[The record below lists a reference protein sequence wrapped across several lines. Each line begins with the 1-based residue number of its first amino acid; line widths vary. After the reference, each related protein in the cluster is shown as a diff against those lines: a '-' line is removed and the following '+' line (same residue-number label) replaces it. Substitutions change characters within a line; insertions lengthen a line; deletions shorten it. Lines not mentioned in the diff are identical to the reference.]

1 MRAGCTN
8 VPLARLCY
16 LPGSCLRR
24 NDGRRF
30 YSLDLSFLRKQEPG
44 YGNGVKYGFMTPAV
58 ILAAGV
64 FCIFPATIL
73 NAQAQHQ
80 HDAPAQI
87 LAPGYRVLEYDAP
100 EPGSYRLPPLGKAG
114 SGTVLDEEGKARPL
128 DDFLGDKFVV
138 LSFIYTNCN
147 DVNGCPLATFVLGQ
161 LQQRLSRDS
170 VLADQ
175 VRMISLSF
183 DPGFDTPAVMTNY
196 GSRFNRDNYDWRFL
210 TTASAQQLQPLLR
223 GFNQAV
229 QKEYRETGEYTG
241 VIAHILRVFLLDR
254 DKRVRNIYSVSFLH
268 ADTVINDI
276 RTLAMEYDRDGATAM
291 AAAAGS
297 NPDAGGAGES
307 PLLGLPGME
316 VPGDNPVTAEKIRL
330 GRQLFFD
337 RRLSHNNTL
346 SCAMCH
352 IPEQGFTSQEL
363 AVAIGMEGR
372 TLRRNAPTLYNVGFA
387 RTLFHDAR
395 ETRLEQQ
402 VWVPLL
408 TRNEMANPS
417 VGFVIERLKSLP
429 EYQGKFEQAF
439 HGKGPGMETVGMAL
453 ASYQRTLNSADSPF
467 DRWYYGADG
476 SAVDEQ
482 VRAGFEL
489 FTGKARCVS
498 CHTVNSD
505 YALFTDHR
513 LHNTGIGYLVSMGTP
528 DDKVRV
534 TVAPGTTLTVD
545 RSVIAVTGEPV
556 PNDLGYYEITGD
568 PDDRWKYRTPGLRN
582 VGLTAPYMHNG
593 SLRTLR
599 QVVEF
604 YDRGGIRNELL
615 DPLIQPLGLSGAE
628 MDSIVAFLNSLT
640 GSNVDELVADALSEP
655 VGNVTQ

>member
-1 MRAGCTN
+1 MK
-8 VPLARLCY
+8 
-16 LPGSCLRR
+16 R
-24 NDGRRF
+24 NI
-30 YSLDLSFLRKQEPG
+30 L
-44 YGNGVKYGFMTPAV
+44 TPAV

-64 FCIFPATIL
+64 FHFILTPTLPAQ
-73 NAQAQHQ
+73 NQHE

-100 EPGSYRLPPLGKAG
+100 EPGTYRLPPLGKAG
-114 SGTVLDEEGKARPL
+114 SGTVLDEQGEARPL
-128 DDFLGDKFVV
+128 DDYFGDKFVV

-161 LQQRLSRDS
+161 LQQRLDRDS
-170 VLADQ
+170 ELRNQ

-183 DPGFDTPAVMTNY
+183 DPGFDTPTVMTKY
-196 GSRFNRDNYDWRFL
+196 GRQFNRDNYDWRFL
-210 TTASAQQLQPLLR
+210 TTASTQQLQPLLQ
-223 GFNQAV
+223 GFNQPV
-229 QKEYRETGEYTG
+229 QKEYSETGDYTG

-254 DKRVRNIYSVSFLH
+254 EKQVRNIYSVSFLH
-268 ADTVINDI
+268 ADTVVNDI
-276 RTLAMEYDRDGATAM
+276 KTLAMEYGSEDAAAIASGSSRDPDADGA
-291 AAAAGS
+291 GDPHLS
-297 NPDAGGAGES
+297 
-307 PLLGLPGME
+307 GLPAMK
-316 VPGDNPVTAEKIRL
+316 VPENNPVTQEKILL

-387 RTLFHDAR
+387 GTLFHDAR
-395 ETRLEQQ
+395 ETLLEQQ

-429 EYQGKFEQAF
+429 EYRGKFEQAF
-439 HGKGPGMETVGMAL
+439 QGKGPGMETVGMAL
-453 ASYQRTLNSADSPF
+453 ASYQRTLNSANSPF
-467 DRWYYGADG
+467 DRWYYGGDE

-482 VRAGFEL
+482 VTAGFDL

-498 CHTVNSD
+498 CHSVNSD
-505 YALFTDHR
+505 YALFTDHK

-528 DDKVRV
+528 DDKVQV

-545 RSVIAVTGEPV
+545 RSVIEVTGESV

-615 DPLIQPLGLSGAE
+615 DPLVQPLGLSGDE

-640 GSNVDELVADALSEP
+640 GSNVDELVADALSQP